1 MKKKKIPNKFHL
13 HIQTKY
19 RTLVV
24 SSKKKY
30 DRNKLKREK
39 IKVEE

>member
-13 HIQTKY
+13 QVQTRY
-19 RTLVV
+19 RTLIVP
-24 SSKKKY
+24 SKKKY
-30 DRNKLKREK
+30 DRNKVKREK